1 MNHRNLAIIVSI
13 TMMVAVAALS
23 GCTGSSPQPSPTA
36 APAGSNY
43 PMNVTDNFGRNIT
56 IPSLP
61 ERIVSLSPANTE
73 ILFDLGLG
81 DRIVGG
87 TDYDDYPAA
96 AKNITHVSG
105 FSTVSY
111 EKIANVSPDLIIAED
126 TTSEDAVDKLQSM
139 GYPVIT
145 LKNSNMT
152 MIENNIKLIGKATGT
167 DANATA
173 LVNDINARMDNIS
186 SKTAQLNDSQKPTVL
201 LLAGYVPGEDIYVYG
216 NGTYGDD
223 LIKLAGG
230 KNAAAALTDFKVMTP
245 EVMASAD
252 PDYIIVPVDN
262 IMTTTDDFNSFKNG
276 SLDWMK
282 DMKAY
287 KNGHIIMVDGN
298 LMERPGPRLPD
309 AGLAIAKAIHPELF
323 Q

>member
-23 GCTGSSPQPSPTA
+23 GCTGSSPSPTV
-36 APAGSNY
+36 APAGNY

-61 ERIVSLSPANTE
+61 QHIVSLSPANTE

-87 TDYDDYPAA
+87 TDFDDYPAA

-105 FSTVSY
+105 FNTVSY

-126 TTSEDAVDKLQSM
+126 TTSEDAVNKLESM
-139 GYPVIT
+139 GYPVIV

-152 MIENNIKLIGKATGT
+152 MIENNIKLIGKATDT
-167 DANATA
+167 DANATVI
-173 LVNDINARMDNIS
+173 VNGIDARMNNIS
-186 SKTAQLNDSQKPTVL
+186 AKTATLDDSQKPSVL
-201 LLAGYVPGEDIYVYG
+201 LLAGYMPGENIYVYG

-223 LIKLAGG
+223 LIMLVGG

-262 IMTTTDDFNSFKNG
+262 IMTTTEDFNSFKNG
-276 SLDWMK
+276 SLSWMK
-282 DMKAY
+282 DMKAF
-287 KNGHIIMVDGN
+287 KNGHILMVDGN

-309 AGLAIAKAIHPELF
+309 AGLAMAKAIHPELF

>member
-13 TMMVAVAALS
+13 AMMVAVAAFS
-23 GCTGSSPQPSPTA
+23 GCTGSSPQPSV
-36 APAGSNY
+36 APAGNY

-61 ERIVSLSPANTE
+61 QRIVSLSPANTE

-87 TDYDDYPAA
+87 TDFDDYPAA

-105 FSTVSY
+105 FNTVSY

-126 TTSEDAVDKLQSM
+126 TTSEDAVNELESM
-139 GYPVIT
+139 GYPVMV

-173 LVNDINARMDNIS
+173 IVNGIVSQMDNVS
-186 SKTAQLNDSQKPTVL
+186 AKTATLNDSQKPSVL

-223 LIKLAGG
+223 LIKLVGG
-230 KNAAAALTDFKVMTP
+230 TNAASALTDFKVMTP
-245 EVMASAD
+245 EVIASAD

-287 KNGHIIMVDGN
+287 KNGHIIAVDGN
-298 LMERPGPRLPD
+298 LMERPGPRLP
-309 AGLAIAKAIHPELF
+309 AAALAMAKAIHPELF